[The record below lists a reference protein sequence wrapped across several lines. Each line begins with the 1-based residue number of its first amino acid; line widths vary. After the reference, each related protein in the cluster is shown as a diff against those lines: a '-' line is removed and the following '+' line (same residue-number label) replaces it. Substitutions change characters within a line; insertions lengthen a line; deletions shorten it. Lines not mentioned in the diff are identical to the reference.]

1 MEMKFCY
8 RYKHNIFWTFAI
20 SILLLAGTG
29 QAGSYNT
36 GKTTEYYKMLS
47 SIEYTGQ
54 GQYKHQVESQFKVDA
69 EYLPDNQVRYS
80 ISSHEINFAADAGQ
94 NGTSQELS
102 FIVDKKSKL
111 LSSDSGNLTL
121 FENIHNY
128 CARTLQKVTDKNIG
142 QTWKQTF
149 DLSSFNY
156 SLPAKLTFT
165 LTAIQQDTE
174 KYGRMIAVRALS
186 EPFVVHTM
194 TAQGA
199 VKDIQSRINSAY
211 LFDSKIENI
220 YLSMSAFEATAGI
233 NASDERFRHEVA
245 TYKTDADGKA
255 VNLAGLDEDFEKF
268 ARKVGLTSKTLNVT
282 KATSLPL
289 WSRQEGLL
297 AAQAGN
303 ICAAVACEGA
313 SNPVASICLPVART
327 AELQSMG
334 IVASAGKITT
344 IGGVLAQSI
353 PAMSGMKLAV
363 APAFL
368 GVGLQGAGIIA
379 GASAGAVAVAGGFD
393 SNGHDHAS
401 PSTP

>member
-1 MEMKFCY
+1 MEIKFHYGTICW
-8 RYKHNIFWTFAI
+8 IFAVI
-20 SILLLAGTG
+20 VMLLA
-29 QAGSYNT
+29 NT
-36 GKTTEYYKMLS
+36 GLSAPIDTGRATEYYKMLS
-47 SIEYTGQ
+47 SLEYTGQ
-54 GQYKHQVESQFKVDA
+54 GQYKHQVESLFKVDT
-69 EYLPDNQVRYS
+69 ESLPDNQVRYS
-80 ISSHEINFAADAGQ
+80 ISSYEINFAADAGK
-94 NGTSQELS
+94 NKTSSELS
-102 FIVDKKSKL
+102 FIIDKNSKQ
-111 LSSDSGNLTL
+111 LSPSSGNLTL

-142 QTWKQTF
+142 QTWKQTY

-156 SLPAKLTFT
+156 SLPNKLTFT

-174 KYGRMIAVRALS
+174 KYGQMIAVRALS

-194 TAQGA
+194 TVQGNI
-199 VKDIQSRINSAY
+199 KDIQSRINSAY
-211 LFDSKIENI
+211 LFDSNMENI

-255 VNLAGLDEDFEKF
+255 VNLAGLNEDFEKF

-282 KATSLPL
+282 KAASLPL
-289 WSRQEGLL
+289 WARQEGLL
-297 AAQAGN
+297 ADQAGN

-313 SNPVASICLPVART
+313 LNPVASICLPLART
-327 AELQSMG
+327 AELQSIG
-334 IVASAGKITT
+334 IVASAGNITT

-368 GVGLQGAGIIA
+368 GAGLQGAGIIA
-379 GASAGAVAVAGGFD
+379 GASAGAVAVAGGSD
-393 SNGHDHAS
+393 SNGHSHAS
-401 PSTP
+401 PSRP